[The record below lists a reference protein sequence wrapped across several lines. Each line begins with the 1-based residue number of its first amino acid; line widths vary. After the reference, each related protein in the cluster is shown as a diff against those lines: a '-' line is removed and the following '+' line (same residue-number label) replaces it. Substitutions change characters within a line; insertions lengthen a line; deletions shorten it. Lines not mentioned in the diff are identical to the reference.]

1 MSNTI
6 HVGGMYGLESLI
18 SGVQKKVSQTTSN
31 LSYKDMLASIQAQSE
46 ASSESVSETK
56 STADMTMDEYKA
68 YLGEKLSAI
77 PFHPNR
83 YNDEESFVITD
94 AGWERLKNDPEYEKW
109 LLDGLAIGRASY
121 PPLLALDPGGL
132 YCVHHIGATKE
143 EYHGTSW
150 SKDYGFG
157 SAEAARKQFEEKS
170 QDSFI
175 TIRAKKRKLQAEMD
189 EKYYEQRMM
198 LREISE
204 QYATQ
209 RAIAAHKNGIM
220 PTAPE
225 IPITGV
231 PAEFLLAGL
240 MGGGATSI

>member
-1 MSNTI
+1 MNNTI
-6 HVGGMYGLESLI
+6 HVGGMYGLDSLI
-18 SGVQKKVSQTTSN
+18 SGMQKKVSQTMSS
-31 LSYKDMLASIQAQSE
+31 LSYQDMLASVQAQAE
-46 ASSESVSETK
+46 ASPESVGETK

-77 PFHPNR
+77 PWHPNR
-83 YNDEESFVITD
+83 QNDEESITITD
-94 AGWERLKNDPEYEKW
+94 AGWERLKNDPAYEKK
-109 LLDGLAIGRASY
+109 LLDDIAIDRSFWSPLHSFRSGSY
-121 PPLLALDPGGL
+121 
-132 YCVHHIGATKE
+132 CTRHIGATE
-143 EYHGTSW
+143 AEYDGWSW
-150 SKDYGFG
+150 SKDHGFG

-209 RAIAAHKNGIM
+209 RAIAAHKNGVM

-240 MGGGATSI
+240 MGGGATSV

>member
-6 HVGGMYGLESLI
+6 HVGGMYGLEGLV
-18 SGVQKKVSQTTSN
+18 SGMQKKVSHTTSN

-77 PFHPNR
+77 PWHPNR
-83 YNDEESFVITD
+83 FNDEESITITD
-94 AGWERLKNDPEYEKW
+94 AGWERLKNDPEYEKE
-109 LLDGLAIGRASY
+109 LLEGIAADRSFY
-121 PPLLALDPGGL
+121 SPLLGAGGS
-132 YCVHHIGATKE
+132 YCTRKIGATKE
-143 EYHGTSW
+143 EYEGWSW

-157 SAEAARKQFEEKS
+157 SVEASRKQFEEKS
-170 QDSFI
+170 KDSFV
-175 TIRAKKRKLQAEMD
+175 TIRAKKRKLQAELD

-198 LREISE
+198 LREINE

-240 MGGGATSI
+240 MGGGATGV

>member
-6 HVGGMYGLESLI
+6 HVGGMHGLESLI
-18 SGVQKKVSQTTSN
+18 NGVQKKVSHTTSN
-31 LSYKDMLASIQAQSE
+31 LSYKDMLASIQAQAE

-56 STADMTMDEYKA
+56 STADMTMEEYKA

-77 PFHPNR
+77 PWHPNR
-83 YNDEESFVITD
+83 YNDEESITITD
-94 AGWERLKNDPEYEKW
+94 AGWEQLKNDPEYEQW
-109 LLDGLAIGRASY
+109 LVDHITTDRSFY
-121 PPLLALDPGGL
+121 SPLLGKGGT
-132 YCVHHIGATKE
+132 YSTRKIGATKE
-143 EYHGTSW
+143 EYDGWSW
-150 SKDYGFG
+150 SKQYGFG
-157 SAEAARKQFEEKS
+157 SAEASRKQFEEKS
-170 QDSFI
+170 EDCFI

-220 PTAPE
+220 PTVPE

-240 MGGGATSI
+240 IGGGATSI